1 MIYKDSKNICVKPF
15 CKKYINDIW
24 EYSIDKRLYDHL
36 EYDVFSSFDVF
47 FEWLINKQ
55 TSSSMHCITLIDS
68 DKCIGTIT
76 ISDLDWNRKSCSIG
90 YALSPKY
97 QKKGFFYE
105 SLSIV
110 IGELKEIGIHRVWAI
125 TSQENTASISALKK
139 MNFQNEGVLNDYYLI
154 KKEKFT
160 KHNYKNAA
168 ILSLILN

>member
-1 MIYKDSKNICVKPF
+1 MIYKDSKNISVKPF

-24 EYSIDKRLYDHL
+24 EYSSIKSLYTHL

-47 FEWLINKQ
+47 KDWLMNKQ
-55 TSSSMHCITLIDS
+55 TSTCLHCITLLQS

-76 ISDLDWNRKSCSIG
+76 ISDLNWDRKSCSIG

-97 QKKGFFYE
+97 QKKGFFNE

-110 IGELKEIGIHRVWAI
+110 LEELREIGFHRVWAI
-125 TSQENTASISALKK
+125 TSQENIGSISALKRMK
-139 MNFQNEGVLNDYYLI
+139 FQNEGVLQDYYLM
-154 KKEKFT
+154 KSNKLVD
-160 KHNYKNAA
+160 HNYKNAE